1 MTKSSG
7 LSEKIEDVV
16 LVNTIKHFHFP
27 MTNDHGELEIVLPY
41 KTQR

>member
-16 LVNTIKHFHFP
+16 VVNTIKHFHFP
-27 MTNDHGELEIVLPY
+27 MTNDRGEPEIVLPY